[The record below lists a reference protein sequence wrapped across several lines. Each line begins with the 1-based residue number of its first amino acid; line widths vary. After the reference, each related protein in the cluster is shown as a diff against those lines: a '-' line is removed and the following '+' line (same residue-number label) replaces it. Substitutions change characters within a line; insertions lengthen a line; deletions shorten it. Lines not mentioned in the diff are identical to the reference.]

1 MRQITVKFNER
12 TYLLNY
18 DEKTEYYE
26 IELEAP
32 KTGGIYTAEIN
43 YTDILDE
50 TESKSI
56 DIQVLLKEKKEVES
70 NTTLA
75 YFYDKYAFEIK
86 EVVELLDYE
95 KVIDEE
101 TNAKSSISTIKKIN
115 VKQGDFVFIKENKKI
130 IYAGILDTPTRED
143 GEEKTTIMV
152 NYITNLFD
160 TDVLV
165 KNEEIIKTKG
175 IEDFIKQTI
184 EEQITKTD
192 DELLNYDYIEVIAR
206 THTIIYAAVE
216 STDGLFNL
224 HTYMTNAS
232 QNYNI
237 SYDIEI
243 TRDKLRIIISKNNFE
258 EPLVDANIEDIANF
272 KEASDSDVVAKV
284 IVYVKDT
291 DKKYEYFLLSDR
303 TISEDKNNVNR
314 AVGRIERRIIT
325 AAKTEEE
332 TRETAKQTAQDAF
345 KGNRYNHLNEF
356 DVREKSLIY
365 DLNNWKIGMPMLQKT
380 KENKIVETYISAM
393 SKKMGEEW
401 IHIKTGNL
409 RDTILDK
416 LLIEKRK
423 RK

>member
-192 DELLNYDYIEVIAR
+192 DTSPKGIA
-206 THTIIYAAVE
+206 A
-216 STDGLFNL
+216 L
-224 HTYMTNAS
+224 H
-232 QNYNI
+232 Q
-237 SYDIEI
+237 
-243 TRDKLRIIISKNNFE
+243 
-258 EPLVDANIEDIANF
+258 
-272 KEASDSDVVAKV
+272 
-284 IVYVKDT
+284 
-291 DKKYEYFLLSDR
+291 
-303 TISEDKNNVNR
+303 
-314 AVGRIERRIIT
+314 
-325 AAKTEEE
+325 
-332 TRETAKQTAQDAF
+332 
-345 KGNRYNHLNEF
+345 
-356 DVREKSLIY
+356 
-365 DLNNWKIGMPMLQKT
+365 
-380 KENKIVETYISAM
+380 
-393 SKKMGEEW
+393 
-401 IHIKTGNL
+401 
-409 RDTILDK
+409 
-416 LLIEKRK
+416 
-423 RK
+423 